1 MERREHKR
9 HVRHDQRFMCNWSPS
24 REDREN
30 EIEAKLEER
39 KIKNFPK
46 LIKDINVQ
54 IQDAW

>member
-1 MERREHKR
+1 
-9 HVRHDQRFMCNWSPS
+9 MCNWSPS

>member
-1 MERREHKR
+1 MWDTIKGLCAIGVQAEE
-9 HVRHDQRFMCNWSPS
+9 
-24 REDREN
+24 REN

-54 IQDAW
+54 IQDA